1 MVAQWS
7 QSAEVNVLA
16 SVADWAWPQAVRN
29 IFKPRGVNLL
39 MAEKTSDF
47 VSIIAS
53 TRIHTAIVDVDAD
66 RPSGGLATIKL
77 IRMDYPTVPCILLT
91 GRTDEEM
98 LGRALQ
104 LEVFGVVGKP
114 VDLDILQELLNRLFL
129 KRYNSDL
136 FAR

>member
-7 QSAEVNVLA
+7 QFDEVNVLA
-16 SVADWAWPQAVRN
+16 SSANWAWPEAVRN

-53 TRIHTAIVDVDAD
+53 MRIHTAIVDVDAE
-66 RPSGGLATIKL
+66 RPSGLATVKV
-77 IRMDYPTVPCILLT
+77 IRLGYPRMPCILLT
-91 GRTDEEM
+91 SRTDEDI

-104 LEVFGVVGKP
+104 LEAFGVVGKP
-114 VDLDILQELLNRLFL
+114 VNMDILRELLNRLFV
-129 KRYNSDL
+129 KKYNSNL

>member
-7 QSAEVNVLA
+7 KLDEVNVLA
-16 SVADWAWPQAVRN
+16 SAADWAWPDAVRN
-29 IFKPRGVNLL
+29 IFRPRGVNLL

-53 TRIHTAIVDVDAD
+53 TRIHTAIVDAD
-66 RPSGGLATIKL
+66 SERPSGLVTVKL
-77 IRMDYPTVPCILLT
+77 IRMDYPRVPCIVLT
-91 GRTDEEM
+91 SKVDADI
-98 LGRALQ
+98 LCKALQ

-114 VDLDILQELLNRLFL
+114 VNMDILRELLNRLFL
-129 KRYNSDL
+129 KKYNSNL

>member
-7 QSAEVNVLA
+7 QFAEVNVLA
-16 SVADWAWPQAVRN
+16 SAADWAWPEAVRN

-47 VSIIAS
+47 MSIIAS
-53 TRIHTAIVDVDAD
+53 TRIHTAIVDVDSE
-66 RPSGGLATIKL
+66 RPSGLATVKI
-77 IRMDYPTVPCILLT
+77 IRMDYPRVPCILLT
-91 GRTDEEM
+91 SRTDEEM

-114 VDLDILQELLNRLFL
+114 VNMDILQELLNRLFL
-129 KRYNSDL
+129 KRYNSNL

>member
-7 QSAEVNVLA
+7 QFDEVNVLA
-16 SVADWAWPQAVRN
+16 SSANWAWPEAVRN

-53 TRIHTAIVDVDAD
+53 MRIHTAIVDVDAE
-66 RPSGGLATIKL
+66 RPSGLATVKV
-77 IRMDYPTVPCILLT
+77 IRLGYPRMPCILLT
-91 GRTDEEM
+91 SRTDEEI

-104 LEVFGVVGKP
+104 LEAFGVVGKP
-114 VDLDILQELLNRLFL
+114 VNMDILRELLHRLFV
-129 KRYNSDL
+129 KKYNSNL

>member
-7 QSAEVNVLA
+7 QFAEVNVLA
-16 SVADWAWPQAVRN
+16 SAADWAWPEAVRN

-39 MAEKTSDF
+39 MAEKTCDF
-47 VSIIAS
+47 MSIIAS
-53 TRIHTAIVDVDAD
+53 TRIHTAIVDVDSE
-66 RPSGGLATIKL
+66 RPSGLATVKI
-77 IRMDYPTVPCILLT
+77 IRMDYPRVPCILLT
-91 GRTDEEM
+91 SRTDEEM

-114 VDLDILQELLNRLFL
+114 VNMDILQELLNRLFL
-129 KRYNSDL
+129 KRYNSNL

>member
-7 QSAEVNVLA
+7 QFDEVNVLA
-16 SVADWAWPQAVRN
+16 SVADWAWPEAVRN

-39 MAEKTSDF
+39 MAQKPSDF
-47 VSIIAS
+47 VSIIAN
-53 TRIHTAIVDVDAD
+53 TRIHTAIVDVD
-66 RPSGGLATIKL
+66 SGQSSGLATVKV
-77 IRMDYPTVPCILLT
+77 IRLGYPRVPCILLT
-91 GRTDEEM
+91 SRTDEDM

-114 VDLDILQELLNRLFL
+114 VNMDILQELLNRLFL
-129 KRYNSDL
+129 KKYNSSL

>member
-7 QSAEVNVLA
+7 QFDEVNVLA
-16 SVADWAWPQAVRN
+16 SAANWAWPEAVRN

-53 TRIHTAIVDVDAD
+53 MRIHTAIVDVDSE
-66 RPSGGLATIKL
+66 RPSGLATVKV
-77 IRMDYPTVPCILLT
+77 IRLGYPQLPCILLT
-91 GRTDEEM
+91 SRTDGDM

-104 LEVFGVVGKP
+104 LEAFAVVGKP
-114 VDLDILQELLNRLFL
+114 VNMDILQELLNRLFV
-129 KRYNSDL
+129 KKYNSNL

>member
-7 QSAEVNVLA
+7 QIDEVNVLA
-16 SVADWAWPQAVRN
+16 NAADWAWPEAVRN

-39 MAEKTSDF
+39 MAEKASEF

-53 TRIHTAIVDVDAD
+53 TRIHTAIVDVDSE
-66 RPSGGLATIKL
+66 RPSGLATVKV
-77 IRMDYPTVPCILLT
+77 IRLGYPQVPCILLT
-91 GRTDEEM
+91 SRTDENM

-104 LEVFGVVGKP
+104 LEAFGVVGKP
-114 VDLDILQELLNRLFL
+114 VNMDILRELLNRLFL
-129 KRYNSDL
+129 KKYNSNL

>member
-1 MVAQWS
+1 M
-7 QSAEVNVLA
+7 LA
-16 SVADWAWPQAVRN
+16 SAADWAWPEAVRN

-47 VSIIAS
+47 VRIIAS
-53 TRIHTAIVDVDAD
+53 TRIQTAIVDVDSE
-66 RPSGGLATIKL
+66 RPSGLATVKI
-77 IRMDYPTVPCILLT
+77 IRMSYPQLPCILLT
-91 GRTDEEM
+91 RRTDEDM

-114 VDLDILQELLNRLFL
+114 VDMDILRELLDRLFL
-129 KRYNSDL
+129 KRYHSNL

>member
-7 QSAEVNVLA
+7 QFDEVNVLA
-16 SVADWAWPQAVRN
+16 SVADWAWPEAVRN

-39 MAEKTSDF
+39 MAEKTNDF
-47 VSIIAS
+47 VSIIAN
-53 TRIHTAIVDVDAD
+53 TRIHTAIVDVDSE
-66 RPSGGLATIKL
+66 RPNGLATVKV
-77 IRMDYPTVPCILLT
+77 IRLGYPQLPCILLT
-91 GRTDEEM
+91 RRTDENM

-114 VDLDILQELLNRLFL
+114 VNMDILRELLNRLFL
-129 KRYNSDL
+129 KKYNSNL

>member
-7 QSAEVNVLA
+7 QFDEVNVLA
-16 SVADWAWPQAVRN
+16 SSANWAWPEAVRN

-53 TRIHTAIVDVDAD
+53 MRIHTAIVDVDAE
-66 RPSGGLATIKL
+66 RPSGLATVKV
-77 IRMDYPTVPCILLT
+77 IRLGYPRMPCILLT
-91 GRTDEEM
+91 SRTDEDI

-104 LEVFGVVGKP
+104 LEAFGVVGKP
-114 VDLDILQELLNRLFL
+114 VNMDILRELLHRLFV
-129 KRYNSDL
+129 KKYNSNL

>member
-7 QSAEVNVLA
+7 QLDRVNVLA
-16 SVADWAWPQAVRN
+16 SAANWAWPEALRD

-39 MAEKTSDF
+39 MAQNTGDF

-53 TRIHTAIVDVDAD
+53 TRIHTAIVDVDSE
-66 RPSGGLATIKL
+66 RPNGLATVKV
-77 IRMDYPTVPCILLT
+77 IRTGYPLVPCIMLT
-91 GRTDEEM
+91 SHVNGEM
-98 LGRALQ
+98 LGKALQ

-114 VDLDILQELLNRLFL
+114 VNMDILRELLNRLFL
-129 KRYNSDL
+129 KKYHSNL

>member
-7 QSAEVNVLA
+7 QFDEVNVLA
-16 SVADWAWPQAVRN
+16 SVADWAWPEAVRN

-53 TRIHTAIVDVDAD
+53 TRIHTAIVDVDSE
-66 RPSGGLATIKL
+66 RPSGLATVKV
-77 IRMDYPTVPCILLT
+77 IRLGYPRVPCILLT
-91 GRTDEEM
+91 SRTDEDI

-104 LEVFGVVGKP
+104 LDAFAVVGKP
-114 VDLDILQELLNRLFL
+114 VDMDILRELLNRLFL
-129 KRYNSDL
+129 KKYNSNL

>member
-7 QSAEVNVLA
+7 QFDEVNVLA
-16 SVADWAWPQAVRN
+16 SVADWAWPEAVRN

-39 MAEKTSDF
+39 VAEKTSDF

-53 TRIHTAIVDVDAD
+53 TRIHTAIVDVDSE
-66 RPSGGLATIKL
+66 RPSGLATVKV
-77 IRMDYPTVPCILLT
+77 IRLGYPRVPCILLT
-91 GRTDEEM
+91 SKTDENM
-98 LGRALQ
+98 LGKALQ

-114 VDLDILQELLNRLFL
+114 VNMDILRELLNRLFL
-129 KRYNSDL
+129 KKYNSNL

>member
-16 SVADWAWPQAVRN
+16 SAADWAWPEAVRN

-47 VSIIAS
+47 VRIIAS
-53 TRIHTAIVDVDAD
+53 TRIQTAIVDVDSE
-66 RPSGGLATIKL
+66 RPSGLATVKI
-77 IRMDYPTVPCILLT
+77 IRMSYPRLPCILLT
-91 GRTDEEM
+91 RRTDEDM

-114 VDLDILQELLNRLFL
+114 VDMDILRELLDRLFL
-129 KRYNSDL
+129 KRYHSNL